1 MELVNIYSN
10 FVRKDMITNLL
21 NHHKLE
27 TAEIIRSLELQ
38 IFLFL
43 SD

>member
-1 MELVNIYSN
+1 MELANIYTN

-27 TAEIIRSLELQ
+27 SAEMIRSLELQ

-43 SD
+43 ND